1 MDNVLVDAYA
11 VLSTTAA
18 RWQSLT
24 ELLPVELLSRAPAIN
39 EWSAIEC
46 LQHLVDTEIGSSSSS
61 AAYR

>member
-18 RWQSLT
+18 RWQGLT
-24 ELLPVELLSRAPAIN
+24 ELLPVELLARTPAAN
-39 EWSAIEC
+39 EWGASEC
-46 LQHLVDTEIGSSSSS
+46 LRHLVDTEIGSSSSS